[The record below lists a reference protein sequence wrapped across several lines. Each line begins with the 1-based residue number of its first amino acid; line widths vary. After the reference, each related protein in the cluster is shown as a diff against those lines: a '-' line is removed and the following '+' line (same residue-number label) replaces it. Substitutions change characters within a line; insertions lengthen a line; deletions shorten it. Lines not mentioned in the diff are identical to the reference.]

1 MMRITFVAA
10 FAIFAS
16 SASAKGL
23 EQLSTQNP
31 ETKSEGEDSSSGDSG
46 GSGGSGGSTSSESSG
61 KKEALN
67 KNFLGKAIDEDLG
80 KVLDKNL
87 FFGTSYGWVIAKK
100 SGADISGGGMTDF
113 TVGYKV
119 AMMNKQTTAY
129 ATYRY
134 APVAVSGEIDTRS
147 YRGIWETHFVGTRIS
162 YEINQSLNALGT
174 AEVGPAIVHMSSTD
188 GLPADPDHETN
199 GFQLALGGGAN
210 WDMDKRGGFTLGPRL
225 SAAFG
230 SFTTIQIGGGFG
242 FLF

>member
-10 FAIFAS
+10 FAILTT

-31 ETKSEGEDSSSGDSG
+31 ETKAESGEESSSG
-46 GSGGSGGSTSSESSG
+46 GSDNSSSSESSG
-61 KKEALN
+61 DKKAAN

-80 KVLDKNL
+80 KVIDKNL

-113 TVGYKV
+113 TIGYKV
-119 AMMNKQTTAY
+119 AMLNKQMTAY

-134 APVAVSGEIDTRS
+134 APVAVSGEIETRS
-147 YRGIWETHFVGTRIS
+147 YRGIWETHFVGTRVS
-162 YEINQSLNALGT
+162 YEISQSLNALGT
-174 AEVGPAIVHMSSTD
+174 AEVGPAIVHMNATD
-188 GLPADPDHETN
+188 GLPDDPDHETS